1 MRHKPLDE
9 NELIPL
15 RRLAEIS
22 SYSPAYISLL
32 VQRKKLKAKRIGR
45 NFLTTKKWFNDY
57 LEKHAQE
64 EKRISSREA
73 VSQQQSPVIFQPQIS
88 PEKFFPVPFR
98 EPENFVGEEREAQ
111 PGAPGAA
118 SVPAYRAAKLF
129 LPYLASLANKE
140 KNLVEVFNK
149 KIVATALTSCL
160 VIAVLFIIG
169 LWQSKLMSGV
179 INLEPLGRVAGITE
193 TAISSSPLPR
203 LLALTDTAIASAAE
217 SDRAATFASE
227 NFSAE
232 QVSLGG
238 EIIFLSDEN
247 FSTPLVVS
255 EVKSESITDLNG
267 EVNKFFIAWR
277 TNRLASFEILYF
289 RAGED
294 ESRARKIKN
303 NDFSLSQSVVLS
315 GLDKATVYNF
325 IIKVHDRFGHEAVS
339 NRFAAYSGFKP
350 ISIFELIINT
360 LGDSFQWALR
370 KE

>member
-1 MRHKPLDE
+1 MRDKSLSE
-9 NELIPL
+9 NELMPL

-32 VQRKKLKAKRIGR
+32 VQRKKLKAKRVGR
-45 NFLTTKKWFNDY
+45 NFLTTKKWFNEY

-64 EKRISSREA
+64 EKRLSSHEV
-73 VSQQQSPVIFQPQIS
+73 VSQSQIS
-88 PEKFFPVPFR
+88 DQITAQAPVQ
-98 EPENFVGEEREAQ
+98 E
-111 PGAPGAA
+111 
-118 SVPAYRAAKLF
+118 
-129 LPYLASLANKE
+129 LASILSEAPVQAPTEELTSPATAYKQVEILLPALAGLADKE
-140 KNLVEVFNK
+140 KNLAEVFNK
-149 KIVATALTSCL
+149 KIIVTAATVCFA
-160 VIAVLFIIG
+160 VAVLFIVG

-193 TAISSSPLPR
+193 TATSSSPLPR

-217 SDRAATFASE
+217 ADRTTTFASE
-227 NFSAE
+227 NFSAG

-238 EIIFLSDEN
+238 EMIFLPDEN
-247 FSTPLVVS
+247 FSTPLAVL
-255 EVKSESITDLNG
+255 EVKSESVTDLNG

-277 TNRLASFEILYF
+277 TNRLADFEILYF

-294 ESRARKIKN
+294 ESRARKIKS

-325 IIKVHDRFGHEAVS
+325 IIKAHDRFGNEAVS
-339 NRFAAYSGFKP
+339 NRFAAYSGSKP

-360 LGDSFQWALR
+360 LEDSFQWALR